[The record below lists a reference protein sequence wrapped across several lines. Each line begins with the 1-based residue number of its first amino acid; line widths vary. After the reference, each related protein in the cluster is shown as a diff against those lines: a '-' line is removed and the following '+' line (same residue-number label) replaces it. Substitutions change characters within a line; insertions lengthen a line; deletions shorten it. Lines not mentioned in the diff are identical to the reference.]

1 MSFFSRPTFFHPS
14 HSLTSSLCSRTL
26 WHHPR
31 PPLHSGSP
39 GHHIASPCG
48 ISFLGHPI
56 HMHRSTLGHHSNKSS
71 HRHAICWG
79 VVGLAWALGG
89 FFKSTILFP
98 YPQLAPATTKPPTML
113 PTHTRTSPHQSLR
126 VFCTPLECLC

>member
-1 MSFFSRPTFFHPS
+1 M
-14 HSLTSSLCSRTL
+14 CSGTL

-56 HMHRSTLGHHSNKSS
+56 RTHRSTLGRHSDKSS
-71 HRHAICWG
+71 HRHTICWG

-89 FFKSTILFP
+89 FCSVHNTFFHTPNLL
-98 YPQLAPATTKPPTML
+98 QLPLNHPPCCPPVTL
-113 PTHTRTSPHQSLR
+113 HH
-126 VFCTPLECLC
+126 